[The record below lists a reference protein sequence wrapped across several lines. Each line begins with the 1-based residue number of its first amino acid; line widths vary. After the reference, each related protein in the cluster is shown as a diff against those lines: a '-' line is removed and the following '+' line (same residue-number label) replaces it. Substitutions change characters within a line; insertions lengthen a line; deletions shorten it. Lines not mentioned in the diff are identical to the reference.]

1 MCRGKKLLLWYFWVI
16 ARLIPVASFSFGNS
30 SFDGFSVIVLPWKHL
45 FYIVRSELMRLLS
58 WFFDGRLFFIVQS
71 ASSWEYNICW
81 WIYTKQYKY
90 QMKRL
95 QNAFSLIFRCRIEG
109 QIITRMEKDSINFSP
124 LLENIPLE
132 KNELVQP
139 YMKFLF

>member
-1 MCRGKKLLLWYFWVI
+1 
-16 ARLIPVASFSFGNS
+16 
-30 SFDGFSVIVLPWKHL
+30 
-45 FYIVRSELMRLLS
+45 
-58 WFFDGRLFFIVQS
+58 
-71 ASSWEYNICW
+71 
-81 WIYTKQYKY
+81 
-90 QMKRL
+90 MKRL